1 MQKVKMTLLIENI
14 KQGNFLSV
22 DTASINK
29 NFAVSDSEKLFLK
42 NLKVMPADWYYRT
55 NEVNYTVN
63 SQGYRTHEFSTINW
77 ANSVVLFG
85 CSTVF
90 GPGVDD
96 AHTIDYFLSELLDA
110 PVINLGV
117 SSTSI
122 TYALHNAVVLNQSY
136 PTPRAVVNL
145 WTEYSR
151 IAYYLDDRVDNK
163 GSWNEDDFIYEWLK
177 HDSNPATYAVFAQMI
192 SHQLWKNK
200 TAYYEATFFPSTAEL
215 FKCEHLPVFDQA
227 RDLIHYGRQTN
238 KAIAEKIANNITK
251 ELN

>member
-1 MQKVKMTLLIENI
+1 MTPLIKTI
-14 KQGNFLSV
+14 KQGHFLSV
-22 DTASINK
+22 DTTSIGNE
-29 NFAVSDSEKLFLK
+29 FAVSDSEELFLK
-42 NLKVMPADWYYRT
+42 NLKIMPKDWYYRT
-55 NEVNYTVN
+55 NTVNYTVN
-63 SQGYRTHEFSTINW
+63 SQGYRTQEFDTIDW
-77 ANSVVLFG
+77 TNSVVIFG

-90 GPGVDD
+90 GAGVDNQ
-96 AHTIDYFLSELLDA
+96 HTIDCFLSSLLER

-117 SSTSI
+117 ASTSI
-122 TYALHNAVVLNQSY
+122 AYSLHNALILNENY
-136 PTPRAVVNL
+136 PTPKAVVNL

-151 IAYYLDDRVDNK
+151 TAYYLPDRVDNK
-163 GSWNEDDFIYEWLK
+163 GSWNDDNFVYEWLH
-177 HDSNPATYAVFAQMI
+177 HDSNPATHAVFAQMI

-215 FKCEHLPVFDQA
+215 FKCEHLPVLDQA